1 MWSYDWLCACLNF
14 HLICVGM
21 HFKTHPM
28 KKHRRY
34 FFDSFMKCHLKANDE
49 IFKQTLCISTK
60 LINWG
65 NIIYVCWLEW
75 VRVCDNMRID
85 MAMGRVGYGYCLL
98 NLLSRLLNIS
108 PYSYPIL
115 DGFEFI
121 VSFSYPLGIGYPQPR
136 FTHHLEKKICKKILK
151 FWF

>member
-1 MWSYDWLCACLNF
+1 LWSYDWLCACLNF

-65 NIIYVCWLEW
+65 NIIYLCWLEW

-85 MAMGRVGYGYCLL
+85 MTMGRVGYGYCLL
-98 NLLSRLLNIS
+98 NPLSRLLNIS
-108 PYSYPIL
+108 HTHTRYSTDLSLLSHSRTRRI
-115 DGFEFI
+115 
-121 VSFSYPLGIGYPQPR
+121 SGIPNPVPH
-136 FTHHLEKKICKKILK
+136 TI
-151 FWF
+151 